1 MLSVVWG
8 LFRAHNGAYLAPNE
22 SVQRY
27 SVSTIGAGGGARDGA
42 EQASNEAPHDILQE
56 REAVGLMP

>member
-1 MLSVVWG
+1 MPII
-8 LFRAHNGAYLAPNE
+8 GAYLAPNE
-22 SVQRY
+22 GVQRY

>member
-1 MLSVVWG
+1 MRHPW
-8 LFRAHNGAYLAPNE
+8 
-22 SVQRY
+22 
-27 SVSTIGAGGGARDGA
+27 ARDGA